1 VKDIKLLLVSR
12 NKAFGTVFEEAAF
25 LSEEKWLWRVYVQ
38 RCYNQWGGSGHNNNN
53 NNAVEEQQQ
62 QWGGRRGQQQGQVIV
77 LLYLMRLL
85 SAVHELLAAMA
96 QQLQQEDGVTM
107 DHRVLFCAKPLLL
120 VAPEEITRRLL
131 QEHNIVVQGM

>member
-1 VKDIKLLLVSR
+1 VG
-12 NKAFGTVFEEAAF
+12 AVFF
-25 LSEEKWLWRVYVQ
+25 FVCVEEKWLWRVYVQ

-53 NNAVEEQQQ
+53 NNNAVEEQQQ
-62 QWGGRRGQQQGQVIV
+62 QWGGRRGQQQGQVVV
-77 LLYLMRLL
+77 LLYLMGLL

-131 QEHNIVVQGM
+131 QEHNIVVQVKNSIVQFPL